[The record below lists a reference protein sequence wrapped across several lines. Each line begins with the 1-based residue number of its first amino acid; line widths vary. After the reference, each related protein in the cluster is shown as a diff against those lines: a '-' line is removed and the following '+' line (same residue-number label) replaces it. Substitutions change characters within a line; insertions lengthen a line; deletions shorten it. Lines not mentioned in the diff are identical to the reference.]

1 MGKSMVSCRFSLK
14 PIHWILKTCFFFLWL
29 CLAELLLLQRT
40 AVLQGM
46 LYHIVSCVMA
56 SEMERPV
63 DPTSTQRNS
72 AKFVTKDLDAIPGE
86 RSKLV
91 QGSIC
96 MLAQPQRTHDIFRNF
111 QRLSRNGHFTFE
123 KFETCFRAAPQHLPK
138 PVSKILSEMCW
149 MPHQSLDGYRRQ
161 MQIQC
166 LVASLAMGS
175 VCSRGQCS
183 SSLSNTWCRLD
194 SWLDSGNYSTNRWVC
209 LRIVMDLLK
218 EPPENKKYSL

>member
-1 MGKSMVSCRFSLK
+1 VLINVSERKSLESKDQQEGAGQLVSALAPASLIK
-14 PIHWILKTCFFFLWL
+14 QSILKTCFFLWL

-91 QGSIC
+91 QGSVC
-96 MLAQPQRTHDIFRNF
+96 MLAQPQRTHDIFRKF
-111 QRLSRNGHFTFE
+111 HRLSRTGHFTFFRSLRLA
-123 KFETCFRAAPQHLPK
+123 KPSSSTTSAKTCELP
-138 PVSKILSEMCW
+138 ILSEMCFSCLI
-149 MPHQSLDGYRRQ
+149 SL
-161 MQIQC
+161 
-166 LVASLAMGS
+166 
-175 VCSRGQCS
+175 
-183 SSLSNTWCRLD
+183 
-194 SWLDSGNYSTNRWVC
+194 
-209 LRIVMDLLK
+209 
-218 EPPENKKYSL
+218 

>member
-1 MGKSMVSCRFSLK
+1 MTRVDQRVRTKIFRIKGRAERSRTTRQGPGPCLTYQT
-14 PIHWILKTCFFFLWL
+14 IHTENLFFLWL

-91 QGSIC
+91 QGSVC
-96 MLAQPQRTHDIFRNF
+96 MLAQPQRTHDIFRKF
-111 QRLSRNGHFTFE
+111 HRLSRNGHFT
-123 KFETCFRAAPQHLPK
+123 RSLRLA
-138 PVSKILSEMCW
+138 SEQLHNIC
-149 MPHQSLDGYRRQ
+149 QNL
-161 MQIQC
+161 
-166 LVASLAMGS
+166 
-175 VCSRGQCS
+175 
-183 SSLSNTWCRLD
+183 
-194 SWLDSGNYSTNRWVC
+194 
-209 LRIVMDLLK
+209 
-218 EPPENKKYSL
+218 